1 VPPPRRAPSERDL
14 VVLVGL
20 CFMLQPLATDAYL
33 PSLPGL
39 AQTFGAGIA
48 TVQLTLSLFIL
59 TFGALQLVVG
69 PLSDR
74 FGRHP
79 LLVTGITLYFVASIA
94 CALAPTL
101 GFLIVARIFQAAGCC
116 TGLAVARAI
125 VRDVFTPQAGARAIA
140 QASSILAA
148 APLLGPIV
156 GSALEVRFG
165 FRAIFVVL
173 ALFAGG
179 LIALTLTRFS
189 ETNRHLDPDA
199 TRRHTLAATYGRV
212 LRSRTFLAH
221 TLAGAASYG
230 GIFALITGA
239 PFVLIG
245 LLGVPTAYFGLAWAF
260 CVLGYLAGTIVCRRL
275 LARRSIR
282 GTLRIGGLV
291 ALAAG
296 AALAGLALAGVHHW
310 AALVGPGFVYFF
322 AHGINFPSA
331 QAGSVAPF
339 PRQAG
344 AAAGLFGF
352 LMMVFAALVG
362 AWVGISYDGT
372 VYPLAFTVTA
382 CALISSATAFGWISR
397 LPVAV
402 NIDETAHGS
411 ATRSDFG

>member
-1 VPPPRRAPSERDL
+1 MARPRRNPSERAL
-14 VVLVGL
+14 ITLIGL

-39 AQTFGAGIA
+39 VRTFDAGIG
-48 TVQLTLSLFIL
+48 TVQLTLSLFVL
-59 TFGALQLVVG
+59 TFGAWQLVAG
-69 PLSDR
+69 PVSDR
-74 FGRHP
+74 YGRRP
-79 LLVTGITLYFVASIA
+79 VLVAGLALYVAASLA

-101 GFLIVARIFQAAGCC
+101 AFLIAARVFQAAGCC
-116 TGLAVARAI
+116 TCLAVARAI

-148 APLLGPIV
+148 APILGPIV

-173 ALFAGG
+173 ALFAG
-179 LIALTLTRFS
+179 LLVALTLSRFA
-189 ETNRHLDPDA
+189 ETNRHFDRQA
-199 TRRHTLAATYGRV
+199 TRPRALASTYALV
-212 LRSRTFLAH
+212 LRSATFRAH

-245 LLGVPTAYFGLAWAF
+245 LLGVPTANFGLAWAF

-275 LARRSIR
+275 LVRRSIR
-282 GTLRIGGLV
+282 GTMRIGGLV
-291 ALAAG
+291 ALGAG
-296 AALAGLALAGVHHW
+296 VTLAGLAVAGVHHW

-322 AHGINFPSA
+322 AHGINFPAS

-339 PRQAG
+339 PRHAG
-344 AAAGLFGF
+344 SAAGLFGF
-352 LMMVFAALVG
+352 LMMAFAAVVG
-362 AWVGISYDGT
+362 AAVGVTYNGT

-382 CALISSATAFGWISR
+382 CALISTVTAFGWISR
-397 LPVAV
+397 LPSASTAQ
-402 NIDETAHGS
+402 ETM
-411 ATRSDFG
+411 